1 MVSVGSAWF
10 NFIDYIHVL
19 TRNLVSGLIISL
31 IAAVSVQAQSTSY
44 TTVQPTRLQRPALS
58 TKPVGRGRPL
68 AFGRNKTYA
77 SHRATLDLGVDATG
91 HPLVYGLT
99 NTEAAQG
106 TRTQALYGMN
116 ATGLFLNGGTRFV
129 AGKLGLWD
137 GGQVLTTHREFGGR
151 VSMRNAGTSLSNH
164 ATHMAGTLVAAGI
177 TSEAKGMAY
186 GASLSVWDYANDVAE
201 LTLAASELLVSVH
214 AYGPLSGWVQN
225 LERPGNDPNRKWEW
239 WGNTTISSTEDY
251 LFGFYSTKA
260 RDIDRLLYTNPSLL
274 MVRSADNKRAETGPT
289 ANTPY
294 FLNSTD
300 QQSTLVRSRNDAY
313 DVIPGEANAKNV
325 LTVGA
330 AEVSLDSDNDPTR
343 LLVSPYS
350 GWGPT
355 DDGRIKPDL
364 LGVGTGVYSTL
375 ADGTAAYGTNTGTSM
390 AAANVAGSLLLIQ
403 ELYARQ
409 TNGKFLRSATVKG
422 LAIHTADRLT
432 PEKGPDYRQGWG
444 LLNTEAAATV
454 VQNANQAHLIN
465 ESTLAQGQT
474 WITSVV
480 AQGGEP
486 LVVTLCWT
494 DPEGSVNPLTP
505 SALNNRTPKLVN
517 DIDLRVLAGS
527 ATSLPF
533 VLNPALPA
541 NAATAAD
548 NSRDNVEQV
557 YIANPVAGQTYTIR
571 VNHKGTLQ
579 SGIQPFTV
587 IASGRRHVKCTLPGL
602 TLLAK
607 ADTTICEGSVLNLR
621 SDDVPGVRYEWLRDG
636 IQILE
641 ANTPECPIQ
650 EAGAYT
656 LRYTD
661 RNGCTGLSTPVRVKV
676 FSPAVQIAPSAA
688 FQYIC
693 PDQSTLR
700 LTATSVNGSALSWIR
715 NGVQLTSGTASS
727 TLVVSQEGT
736 YQAQVVQNGC
746 AGRSTAVDV
755 RASTVAA
762 ISVLP
767 ADEVLQLPVGASLSL
782 QATTGKDYQY
792 QWFRD
797 KQAIDNASQST
808 LLIKQPG
815 TYQVRVNQQQCV
827 SWSADKVVRHSAW
840 TGNSVADSLLTFGSD
855 DSTFIAYPNP
865 VLTTLLIRYLQPG
878 ATQVHVDV
886 YSAAGHLEKTG
897 FGLNH
902 LSNGLFTL
910 DLHVGDLPIGLYIL
924 QLTDGIRQRSVRF
937 LRR

>member
-1 MVSVGSAWF
+1 M
-10 NFIDYIHVL
+10 
-19 TRNLVSGLIISL
+19 IISF
-31 IAAVSVQAQSTSY
+31 IVVSPIRAQLASY
-44 TTVQPTRLQRPALS
+44 TTVRPTHVQRPASS
-58 TKPVGRGRPL
+58 TKPVGRSRPL

-77 SHRATLDLGVDATG
+77 SHRATLDLGLDATG
-91 HPLVYGLT
+91 HPVVYGLT

-106 TRTQALYGMN
+106 TRTQALYGLN

-129 AGKLGLWD
+129 SGKLGLWD

-177 TSEAKGMAY
+177 TPEARGMAY
-186 GASLSVWDYANDVAE
+186 GASLAVWDYANDIAE
-201 LTLAASELLVSVH
+201 LTVSAADLLVSVH

-225 LERPGNDPNRKWEW
+225 LERPGNDPNKKWEW

-300 QQSTLVRSRNDAY
+300 QQSTVVRSRNDAY

-422 LAIHTADRLT
+422 LAIHTADRLI

-444 LLNTEAAATV
+444 LLNTEAAAAV

-474 WITSVV
+474 WTTSVI

-494 DPEGSVNPLTP
+494 DPEGSVSPLTP
-505 SALNNRTPKLVN
+505 SSLNNRTPKLVN
-517 DIDLRVLAGS
+517 DLDLRVLAGS
-527 ATSLPF
+527 TTSLPF
-533 VLNPALPA
+533 VLNPALPV
-541 NAATAAD
+541 NAATTAG
-548 NSRDNVEQV
+548 NSRDNVEQI

-571 VNHKGTLQ
+571 VNHKGTLLA
-579 SGIQPFTV
+579 GIQPFSV
-587 IASGRRHVKCTLPGL
+587 LASGRRHVKCTLPGM

-661 RNGCTGLSTPVRVKV
+661 RNGCTGLSTPVRVNV
-676 FSPAVQIAPSAA
+676 FSPTVQVSPSAVR
-688 FQYIC
+688 QYLC
-693 PDQSTLR
+693 AEQSTVR
-700 LTATSVNGSALSWIR
+700 LIANAGNGTALSWLR
-715 NGVQLTSGTASS
+715 NGVQITSGMASS

-736 YQAQVVQNGC
+736 YQAQIIRNGC
-746 AGRSTAVDV
+746 TGRSAAVEV
-755 RASTVAA
+755 QVSGVNT
-762 ISVLP
+762 ITVLP
-767 ADEVLQLPVGASLSL
+767 ADELLQLPVGASLSL
-782 QATTGKDYQY
+782 QAAVGKEFQY

-797 KQAIDNASQST
+797 KQVIDNATQST
-808 LLIKQPG
+808 LVVKQPG

-827 SWSADKVVRHSAW
+827 GWSAEKVVRHSAW
-840 TGNSVADSLLTFGSD
+840 TGDSVADSLLTFGSD
-855 DSTFIAYPNP
+855 DSTFVAYPNP

-878 ATQVHVDV
+878 ASQVHVDV
-886 YSAAGHLEKTG
+886 YSAAGHLEKAG
-897 FGLNH
+897 FMLNH

-910 DLHVGDLPIGLYIL
+910 DLHVGDLPIGLYML
-924 QLTDGIRQRSVRF
+924 HLTDGPRQRSLRF

>member
-1 MVSVGSAWF
+1 M
-10 NFIDYIHVL
+10 
-19 TRNLVSGLIISL
+19 
-31 IAAVSVQAQSTSY
+31 
-44 TTVQPTRLQRPALS
+44 
-58 TKPVGRGRPL
+58 
-68 AFGRNKTYA
+68 AFPRSKSYA
-77 SHRATLDLGVDATG
+77 SHRATIDFGVDHTG
-91 HPLVYGLT
+91 HPAVYGLH

-106 TRTQALYGMN
+106 TRTQSLYGQN

-129 AGKLGLWD
+129 SGRLGLWD

-151 VSMRNAGTSLSNH
+151 VTMRNANTTLSNH
-164 ATHMAGTLVAAGI
+164 ATHMAGTLVAAGLAP
-177 TSEAKGMAY
+177 EARGMAY

-201 LTLAASELLVSVH
+201 LTVAAPDLLISVH

-225 LERPGNDPNRKWEW
+225 LERPGNDPNSKWEW
-239 WGNTTISSTEDY
+239 WGNTTVSTTEDY

-260 RDIDRLLYTNPSLL
+260 RDLDKLLFANPSLL
-274 MVRSADNKRAETGPT
+274 MVRSADNKRAETGPP

-294 FLNSTD
+294 FLNSTN
-300 QQSTLVRSRNDAY
+300 QQSTLPRSRNDAY
-313 DVIPGEANAKNV
+313 DVIPGEATAKNV

-409 TNGKFLRSATVKG
+409 TNGKFLRSATLKG

-432 PEKGPDYRQGWG
+432 PNTGPDYRQGWG
-444 LLNTEAAATV
+444 LLNTEAAAAV
-454 VQNANQAHLIN
+454 VQNANQAHLVS
-465 ESTLAQGQT
+465 ESTLAQNQVWT
-474 WITSVV
+474 TSVV

-494 DPEGSVNPLTP
+494 DPEGVVSPLLP
-505 SALNNRTPKLVN
+505 ASLNNRTPKLVN
-517 DIDLRVLAGS
+517 DLDLRVVNGS
-527 ATSLPF
+527 QTALPF
-533 VLNPALPA
+533 VLNPAVPA
-541 NAATAAD
+541 NAATRAD
-548 NSRDNVEQV
+548 NVRDNVEQV
-557 YIANPVAGQTYTIR
+557 YIAEPVAGQTYTIR
-571 VNHKGTLQ
+571 VAHKGTLQ
-579 SGIQPFTV
+579 AGSQLFTV

-602 TLLAK
+602 NLLAK
-607 ADTTICEGSVLNLR
+607 SDTTICAGTTFNLK

-641 ANTPECPIQ
+641 ASTPECPVQ
-650 EAGAYT
+650 EAGIYT

-661 RNGCTGLSTPVRVKV
+661 RNGCTGLSTPVNVKL
-676 FSPAVQIAPSAA
+676 FSPAVQLSPASPQQ
-688 FQYIC
+688 FLC
-693 PDQSTLR
+693 PEQATVRLVASVSYGASLNWLR
-700 LTATSVNGSALSWIR
+700 DGLPV
-715 NGVQLTSGTASS
+715 TSGVSS
-727 TLVVSQEGT
+727 LTLTVTQPGI

-746 AGRSTAVDV
+746 VMRSAEVTVQPT
-755 RASTVAA
+755 TVASLA
-762 ISVLP
+762 VLP
-767 ADEVLQLPVGASLSL
+767 TDAVIQLPVGASLSL
-782 QATTGKDYQY
+782 QASTDIDYTY

-797 KQAIDNASQST
+797 KQVIDNAT
-808 LLIKQPG
+808 HPDLIVKQPG

-827 SWSADKVVRHSAW
+827 SWSGEKLVRRSAW
-840 TGNSVADSLLTFGSD
+840 TGSNVADSLLTFGAD
-855 DSTFIAYPNP
+855 DSTFVAYPNP

-878 ATQVHVDV
+878 ATQVGVEV
-886 YSAAGHLEKTG
+886 YSVAGQVEKSG
-897 FGLNH
+897 FMLNR
-902 LSNGLFTL
+902 LSNGLFSL
-910 DLHVGDLPIGLYIL
+910 DLPVADLPIGLYIL
-924 QLTDGIRQRSVRF
+924 RLTDGPRQRSLRF